1 MKPCHSHRALQHAA
15 IVVQPEPIYIRTR
28 LTRVRRVHMQFGAF
42 TIAIVHLSLASPYHA
57 LRPRWKNDHGSCTQP
72 LLRKPARDHREPAST
87 LLSPVGRFVSRA
99 AWPRTGRCIVWLHV
113 RCCWARR
120 RLVVLQ
126 PDLQTFANLN
136 QALHTIHQRVC
147 GACGAFDQSCTAQDR
162 VCYSACYTREIVPAG
177 DSDGCL

>member
-42 TIAIVHLSLASPYHA
+42 TVAIVHLSLASPYHA

-136 QALHTIHQRVC
+136 QALARCILSTSV
-147 GACGAFDQSCTAQDR
+147 GA
-162 VCYSACYTREIVPAG
+162 VPAVLSTSCVRPKTASVTALVTHG
-177 DSDGCL
+177 K